1 MLYLTVIVG
10 LERMDSRGGSG
21 DCHNLGRLLPK
32 VHLFKYAGEDWFPQT
47 AKEEKRFGVGVNGDS
62 VFLSFLPHSYL
73 SK

>member
-47 AKEEKRFGVGVNGDS
+47 A
-62 VFLSFLPHSYL
+62 
-73 SK
+73 